1 MISLTFLYNKR
12 TIGRSV
18 MERIFPLLRGS
29 ICLLL
34 IASVLSV
41 QGQKAMKSIASR
53 PILISHPSQPW
64 VFWYWMQASVSR
76 EGITAD
82 LEAMKAS
89 GIGGAYLMPIKG
101 VTNPPLL
108 QPPVEQL
115 SPAFWEMV
123 KFAMQEADRLGLQ
136 LGMHFCDGFAIGGG
150 PWITPELSM
159 QKVVWTESF
168 IEGGQTNPILLSQP
182 EGYKNYY
189 KDIAVLAF
197 PSPKGTN
204 QSTYTIVPKVTTSK
218 GLPAQFLVEKGNKE
232 SYKSEDSC
240 WIQYSFNQPFTCRSL
255 TIKTSGNNYQAQR
268 LLIEVSDDN
277 LNFRSL
283 GRLQPPRHGWQD
295 TDADVTHDLV
305 PVTAKYFRFIYDKTG
320 SEPGAEDL
328 DAAKWKQ
335 VFKITGIELSGE
347 PRINQFEGKNGEVW
361 RVSKTTTKQQVADS
375 LCVALNSIIDVTNLM
390 DSNGHL
396 NWKAPSG
403 KWTILRMGYTSTGHT
418 NATGG
423 GGIGLECDKFNP
435 VAVKLQFDNWFGQAI
450 NKTGAALA
458 SRVLKIF
465 HVDSWECGSQN
476 WSPVFRSEFKKRRG
490 YELLNFLPALAG
502 IPVESADVSERFLYD
517 LRKTIVELLQDNFYK
532 VVRDLAHAKGCAFTA
547 ESVAPTM
554 TGDGMLHYSK
564 TDIPMG
570 EFWLNSPTHDKPNDM
585 LDAISAA
592 HIYGKRIIQ
601 SESFTTLKM
610 TWNEYPGMLK
620 IIQDRNYALGIN
632 RLVYHVFSHNPWMDR
647 KPGMTLD
654 GVGLYF
660 QRDQTWW
667 KPGKAWVD
675 YATRCQTVLQKG
687 LPVVDIAVFTGEEI
701 PRRAILP
708 DRLVPVLPGIFGVE
722 KVKEE
727 RLRLANANE
736 PLTEGPVGV
745 WHAANMAL
753 PENWIDPLRGYQ
765 YDSFNEDALIRLAKV
780 KNGRIELPGGA
791 SYGMLVIPG
800 QHPMNPDPTKMSVA
814 VASRL
819 LQLIKE
825 GAVVLMMDKPDHT
838 PGLEHWLKSQ
848 DSLQRII
855 STLWGG
861 RDSLHRMTDYPIG
874 KGRLIIGP
882 YTDSDF
888 NALGLQRDV
897 IVKDA
902 ATGKQTKSISWAH
915 RRDSLSDIYFISNQ
929 LNELQT
935 VQVSVHASGRVPELY
950 DAVTGETHLAAD
962 WSSVKGRTILPLTL
976 QPAQSVFIILRKRTD
991 QKSGYSKQVEPI
1003 KSFPVKNAWKVS
1015 FDKHNGGPTAPVLT
1029 DTLFDWSKQSDS
1041 AIRYYSGTAVYTN
1054 SYQWGLDD
1062 RRKRI
1067 WLSLGRVANIATIKV
1082 NGIDCGTAWTW
1093 PYRVDITRALHS
1105 GNNTFNISVTNTWAN
1120 RLMGDQ
1126 LLTPAKRI
1134 TNTTAPFHLQGKPL
1148 NEAGLLGPVTISV
1161 SSLDDLK

>member
-1 MISLTFLYNKR
+1 MMSITFLYSKR
-12 TIGRSV
+12 TKYRSLV
-18 MERIFPLLRGS
+18 ERFFLLMRS
-29 ICLLL
+29 LVCMLL
-34 IASVLSV
+34 IASALPV
-41 QGQKAMKSIASR
+41 QGQKAIKSTSNK

-159 QKVVWTESF
+159 QKIVWTENF
-168 IEGGQTNPILLSQP
+168 IEGGKANPIILSKPDAYQ
-182 EGYKNYY
+182 NYY

-204 QSTYTIVPKVTTSK
+204 QSTYTLVPKVTTSK
-218 GLPAQFLVEKGNKE
+218 GLPAQFLVLKGNKE
-232 SYKSEDSC
+232 SFKSEDSC
-240 WIQYSFNQPFTCRSL
+240 WIQYSFSQPFTCRSL
-255 TIKTSGNNYQAQR
+255 TIRTSGNNYQAQR
-268 LLIEVSDDN
+268 LGIEVSDDN
-277 LNFRSL
+277 IHFRSA
-283 GRLQPPRHGWQD
+283 GRLQAPRHGWQD
-295 TDADVTHDLV
+295 TDADVTHDIT
-305 PVTAKYFRFIYDKTG
+305 PVTAKYFRFIYDKKG

-335 VFKITGIELSGE
+335 VLKVTGIELSGA
-347 PRINQFEGKNGEVW
+347 PRIHQFEGKNGEVW
-361 RVSKTTTKQQVADS
+361 RVSNPTTKQQVADS
-375 LCVALNSIIDVTNLM
+375 VCVALNSIIDVTSHM

-396 NWKAPSG
+396 NWKAQAG

-423 GGIGLECDKFNP
+423 AGIGLECDKFNP
-435 VAVKLQFDNWFGQAI
+435 VAVKLQFDRWFNQAI
-450 NKTGAALA
+450 NKSGTALA

-476 WSPVFRSEFKKRRG
+476 WSPVFRAEFKKRRG
-490 YELLNFLPALAG
+490 YELLNYLPALAG

-517 LRKTIVELLQDNFYK
+517 IRQTIVDLLQDNFYK

-564 TDIPMG
+564 TDMPMG

-585 LDAISAA
+585 LDAVSAA

-601 SESFTTLKM
+601 AEAFTTLKM
-610 TWNEYPGMLK
+610 DLNEYPGMLK
-620 IIQDRNYALGIN
+620 ILQDRNYALGVN
-632 RLVYHVFSHNPWMDR
+632 RLVYHVFTHNPWMDR

-675 YATRCQTVLQKG
+675 YANRCQAQLQKG
-687 LPVVDIAVFTGEEI
+687 VPVTDIAVFTGEEI
-701 PRRAILP
+701 PRRALLP
-708 DRLVPVLPGIFGVE
+708 DRLVTALPGIFGEE

-727 RLRLANANE
+727 KSRLANVNE

-765 YDSFNEDALIRLAKV
+765 YDSFNEDALLRLAKV
-780 KNGRIELPGGA
+780 KNGRMELPGGA

-800 QHPMNPDPTKMSVA
+800 HHPMNPAPTKMSVA
-814 VASRL
+814 VANRL

-825 GAVVLMMDKPDHT
+825 GAVVLMMEKPGHT
-838 PGLEHWLKSQ
+838 PGLEHWIKTQ

-861 RDSLHRMTDYPIG
+861 RDSLTKMAVYPIG
-874 KGRLIIGP
+874 KGKLIIGP

-897 IVKDA
+897 IVKEA
-902 ATGKQTKSISWAH
+902 ATGRPTKSISWAH
-915 RRDSLSDIYFISNQ
+915 RKDSQEDIYFISNQ
-929 LNELQT
+929 LNEAQA
-935 VQVSVHASGRVPELY
+935 VQVSVNAAGRLPELY
-950 DAVTGETHLAAD
+950 DAVTDETHLAAG
-962 WSSVKGRTILPLTL
+962 WISAGGRTILPLTL
-976 QPAQSVFIILRKRTD
+976 QPAQSVFIILRKPASI
-991 QKSGYSKQVEPI
+991 KSG
-1003 KSFPVKNAWKVS
+1003 PVKPIETIQNIPVKSIWKVS
-1015 FDKHNGGPTAPVLT
+1015 FDKQYGGPSAPVVS
-1029 DTLFDWSKQSDS
+1029 DTLFDWSKHPDP
-1041 AIRYYSGTAVYTN
+1041 AVRYYSGTAVYT
-1054 SYQWGLDD
+1054 SSFQGGIADSHT
-1062 RRKRI
+1062 KV
-1067 WLSLGRVANIATIKV
+1067 WLSLGRVADLATVKV

-1093 PYRVDITRALHS
+1093 PYRVDITRAIHT
-1105 GNNTFNISVTNTWAN
+1105 GNNTFNIGVTNTWAN
-1120 RLMGDQ
+1120 RLIGDQ
-1126 LLTPAKRI
+1126 LLAPAERI
-1134 TNTTAPFHLQGKPL
+1134 THTTAPFHLQGKSL
-1148 NEAGLLGPVTISV
+1148 NESGLIGPVNITVTSGDH
-1161 SSLDDLK
+1161 L